1 VIEGIIYFQEYRELD
16 MTAGIVFFAALLV
29 IFFGVYLL
37 SSGGDSSSKSYA
49 PVPSSDGSEE
59 NWDPTDPTTPR
70 CAPFSFWLALAR
82 LSTTSQALTSVPYRI
97 ITASGV
103 KDLDSGTLEKF
114 GMLLSVSQ
122 VAGREAWQVGWLT
135 EQEKNAVRKRSGSS
149 PASLDAGA

>member
-1 VIEGIIYFQEYRELD
+1 
-16 MTAGIVFFAALLV
+16 
-29 IFFGVYLL
+29 
-37 SSGGDSSSKSYA
+37 
-49 PVPSSDGSEE
+49 
-59 NWDPTDPTTPR
+59 
-70 CAPFSFWLALAR
+70 
-82 LSTTSQALTSVPYRI
+82 VPYRI